1 MREVVHQVY
10 GTWTTDNLY
19 ILYKICERLS
29 LQFLGVWYEVLRV
42 PTLMEVGASCVKN
55 NYTQTADGKIH
66 VENELKPL

>member
-1 MREVVHQVY
+1 VWDLSVY
-10 GTWTTDNLY
+10 GIHTKNKLY
-19 ILYKICERLS
+19 ILYKIHN
-29 LQFLGVWYEVLRV
+29 LQFLGVWYEILRV